1 MVSTIIKKTMYYIN
15 RAVFGI
21 VALFYVLI
29 GARGC
34 GKTFSTMNYCLR
46 RFFKHGE
53 KFLWLRLTE
62 SSVKNLLQCDAKD
75 FIDSKLQEK
84 WKIEKISVSGNTVYL
99 NGKEA
104 CRVMA
109 LSTFYAMKGVALNKD
124 TNEVKV
130 KTRSVNDSAVK
141 GQITKTVKKF
151 KTIVLDEMNRE
162 KNEKRTF
169 DICYAFVNQ
178 LENICRLDTNRRI
191 ILLGNTLDEAS
202 DIMAGCFNFIP
213 NKFGIFKL
221 KRKKCVIHYIEDS
234 EEYKKA
240 REKSIAGLLASNES
254 TFTNK
259 IQSDYKLVSDRKPG
273 KPTAIIRFNNNVYFT
288 MCGHIITKQK
298 QPSHSKLPVIAM
310 RPYLVGIP
318 YYKEKAMQIIDMS
331 QQRLFEFDSILTL
344 KLFYKEIKVLKG
356 E

>member
-1 MVSTIIKKTMYYIN
+1 MKNMYYSN
-15 RAVFGI
+15 RKIFGKSS
-21 VALFYVLI
+21 LFYVLL

-34 GKTFSTMNYCLR
+34 GKTYSTMNYCLR
-46 RFFKHGE
+46 KFFKHNE

-75 FIDSKLQEK
+75 FIDTKLQEK
-84 WKIEKISVSGNTVYL
+84 WKITQMSVSGNTVFI

-109 LSTFYAMKGVALNKD
+109 LSTFYAMKGVALNKSG
-124 TNEVKV
+124 NISI
-130 KTRSVNDSAVK
+130 KTKKIDDPAIK
-141 GQITKTVKKF
+141 GQITKTIKKF
-151 KTIVLDEMNRE
+151 RTIVLDEMNRE

-178 LENICRLDTNRRI
+178 LENICRLDIDRRI

-202 DIMAGCFNFIP
+202 DILAGCFNFIP
-213 NKFGIFKL
+213 NKFGIYKL
-221 KRKKCVIHYIEDS
+221 KRKKCIMHYIEDS

-240 REKSIAGLLASNES
+240 REQSIAGLLAGNES

-259 IQSDYKLVSDRKPG
+259 IQSDYKLIAQRINQKPS
-273 KPTAIIRFNNNVYFT
+273 AIIRFNNNNYFT
-288 MCGHIITKQK
+288 LCGTIITKQK

-310 RPYLVGIP
+310 RPYLLGIP
-318 YYKEKAMQIIDMS
+318 YYKEKAIRVIDMA
-331 QQRLFEFDSILTL
+331 QQRLFEFDSLLTL